1 MSFWKVLGGA
11 CAGVAAVVAL
21 PVAGPIGAVTAVGA
35 AVAAGV
41 GAAAGGVAEYFDDS
55 ESEAVAKG
63 KRLGKQEAEARNN
76 IAMDKLRDELASRL
90 SDIEVRENFLVTA
103 FAVGICAANADH
115 EICGDEREELEL
127 LVAGI
132 GKLDKLSQV
141 TRDRV
146 EAWYNNPPNLNT
158 VWQLIEK
165 NGFNTPEDIAIFDT
179 VVNMVIWADQEKNA
193 HEVEFLDA
201 WNSLVA

>member
-41 GAAAGGVAEYFDDS
+41 GAAAGGVAEYYDDS
-55 ESEAVAKG
+55 ESESVVKG
-63 KRLGKQEAEARNN
+63 KRMGKQEAEASKN
-76 IAMDKLRDELASRL
+76 IEMEKLRDELASKL
-90 SDIEVRENFLVTA
+90 SDIEARENFLVTA
-103 FAVGICAANADH
+103 FAVGVCAANADH
-115 EICGDEREELEL
+115 EICVDEREELEV

-132 GKLDKLSQV
+132 GKSNKLSQA
-141 TRDRV
+141 TKDRV
-146 EAWYNNPPNLNT
+146 EEWFNNPPNLNT
-158 VWQLIEK
+158 VWELIKK
-165 NGFNTPEDIAIFDT
+165 NGLNTPEDIAILDT
-179 VVNMVIWADQEKNA
+179 VIKMVIWADDEQND
-193 HEVEFLDA
+193 HEVEFIDA

>member
-41 GAAAGGVAEYFDDS
+41 GAAAGGVAEYYDDS
-55 ESEAVAKG
+55 ESESVAKG
-63 KRLGKQEAEARNN
+63 KRMGKQEAEASKN
-76 IAMDKLRDELASRL
+76 IEMEKLRDELASKL
-90 SDIEVRENFLVTA
+90 SDIEARENFLVTA
-103 FAVGICAANADH
+103 FAVGVCAANADH
-115 EICGDEREELEL
+115 EICGDEREELEV

-132 GKLDKLSQV
+132 GKSNKLSQA
-141 TRDRV
+141 TKDRV
-146 EAWYNNPPNLNT
+146 EEWFNNPPNLNT
-158 VWQLIEK
+158 VWELIKK
-165 NGFNTPEDIAIFDT
+165 NGLNTPEDIAILDT
-179 VVNMVIWADQEKNA
+179 VIKMVIWADDEQND
-193 HEVEFLDA
+193 HEVEFIDA